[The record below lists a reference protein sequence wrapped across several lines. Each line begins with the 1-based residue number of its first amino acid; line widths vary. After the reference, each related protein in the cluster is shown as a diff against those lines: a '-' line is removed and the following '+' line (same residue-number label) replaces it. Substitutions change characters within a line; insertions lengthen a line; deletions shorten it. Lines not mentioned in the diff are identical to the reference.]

1 VPAGVL
7 KRFTPSLMPVLA
19 PDVRDV
25 LWCDTMSEKD
35 AIIARL
41 RATLPGLRLRW
52 PIRSLALFGS
62 VAQDEAR
69 AESDLDVLAEF
80 DRPIDLF
87 AFLALEEELAGLAG
101 RSVDL
106 VSRAALKRHMG
117 RRILAEAVPL

>member
-1 VPAGVL
+1 
-7 KRFTPSLMPVLA
+7 
-19 PDVRDV
+19 
-25 LWCDTMSEKD
+25 MSEKD